1 MVAFMGCKMDNMKIV
16 VTLLILI
23 LLPGSIGFPC
33 APAPPDGRRVQ
44 VLGESAVIIWDS
56 KTKTEHF
63 IRSATFESDSP
74 DFGFLVPTP
83 TVPTL
88 KESSD
93 QIFIMTE
100 GFMVPEKIE
109 KNVYGVAPIFILGA
123 FLMLR
128 TRGNDELITAR
139 PPVRVL
145 ATQQVSGYDAVVLE
159 ADNATALQS
168 WLSEHHYAARP
179 DLIEW
184 FEPYIQKKWKI
195 SAFKIAY
202 RSTGEPFATSP
213 VKMSFQTDKPFFPY
227 REPSNQ
233 RTQDQNQAHRVLR
246 LYVLGD
252 SKMDAQLGD
261 SGS

>member
-1 MVAFMGCKMDNMKIV
+1 MGCKMDNMKMV
-16 VTLLILI
+16 VALVILL
-23 LLPGSIGFPC
+23 LLPGVIGFPC
-33 APAPPDGRRVQ
+33 APAPPNGRRVQ
-44 VLGESAVIIWDS
+44 VLGESAVIVWDS
-56 KTKTEHF
+56 KSKTEHF

-83 TVPTL
+83 SVPTL
-88 KESSD
+88 QESTD
-93 QIFIMTE
+93 QIFTMTE
-100 GFMVPEKIE
+100 EWMVPEKIE
-109 KNVYGVAPIFILGA
+109 KNVYGVEPIFILGA

-128 TRGNDELITAR
+128 SKSDDARVTAL

-195 SAFKIAY
+195 CAFKIAY
-202 RSTGEPFATSP
+202 HSTGEAFATSP
-213 VKMSFQTDKPFFPY
+213 
-227 REPSNQ
+227 R
-233 RTQDQNQAHRVLR
+233 
-246 LYVLGD
+246 
-252 SKMDAQLGD
+252 
-261 SGS
+261 